1 MLIINRAQ
9 KHSMVLNIRGLL
21 FKDIKEHLAEYRPDL
36 FQIYP
41 KPYLLWAINDSIDI
55 ASSFNIDDVYSM
67 RLFVRL
73 RWDIAPGFYKQAQ
86 IEKVLMQTT
95 RTAEDRFNEL
105 ATDNF
110 AEAWEEAQKFNNPRE
125 WRTRFWEMET

>member
-1 MLIINRAQ
+1 
-9 KHSMVLNIRGLL
+9 MVLNIRSLL
-21 FKDIKEHLAEYRPDL
+21 IKDIKEHLVEYRSDL

-73 RWDIAPGFYKQAQ
+73 RWDIAPRFLQASP
-86 IEKVLMQTT
+86 
-95 RTAEDRFNEL
+95 N
-105 ATDNF
+105 
-110 AEAWEEAQKFNNPRE
+110 
-125 WRTRFWEMET
+125 